1 MFKKLVAVEALNL
14 TPEANSEF
22 SKRAEEFV
30 FYDDVPDSEE
40 EVIRR
45 AQDADGLLVNLTTQI
60 TANII

>member
-30 FYDDVPDSEE
+30 FYDDVPE
-40 EVIRR
+40 RR
-45 AQDADGLLVNLTTQI
+45 RSSAALRMRTVCWSI
-60 TANII
+60 